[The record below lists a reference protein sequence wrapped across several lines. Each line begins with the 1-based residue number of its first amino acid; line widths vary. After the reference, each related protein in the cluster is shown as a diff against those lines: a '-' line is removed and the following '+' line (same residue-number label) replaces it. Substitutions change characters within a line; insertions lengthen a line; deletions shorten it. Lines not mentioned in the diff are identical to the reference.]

1 VPVRSGNFQ
10 ERRQALELRM
20 CQENAEVLAEQA
32 FADVVVAVAIRAEWR
47 LRVVRV

>member
-1 VPVRSGNFQ
+1 MPVRSGNLE
-10 ERRQALELRM
+10 ERWQPLQLRV
-20 CQENAEVLAEQA
+20 CKEDAEVLAEQA